1 MARGLSDQD
10 NQRTD
15 RAGSD
20 VDRWMSIRDLSPA
33 RLGKQT
39 TVAKLRAKSDAAKFA
54 SVGKGL
60 HKLADR
66 LEKKLIQPGDVIHWF
81 GDKNTS
87 GLAIVRN
94 GVVVEN
100 MIVIRC

>member
-1 MARGLSDQD
+1 MDD
-10 NQRTD
+10 QRTD
-15 RAGSD
+15 RAVGD

-39 TVAKLRAKSDAAKFA
+39 TVAKLRAAGDKLARN
-54 SVGKGL
+54 GKPL

-66 LEKKLIQPGDVIHWF
+66 IEKLIQPSDVIHWF

-94 GVVVEN
+94 GIIVEN